1 MGLSVE
7 LHPASQ
13 PQLLLTILDKLLAL
27 LGCIDHAIPRA
38 QADETQGGYRRL
50 TWAGV
55 CLSGRPGDQSL
66 RGYTGTGSLYI
77 VPRILYIVPR
87 NLNIVP
93 RNLNIVPVYNLV
105 RTLFLTIHDSN
116 GFGIPEH
123 CREKSLHSEVVSL
136 GKTVVRLRCKSGFRT
151 LKR

>member
-27 LGCIDHAIPRA
+27 LGCTDHAIPRA

-55 CLSGRPGDQSL
+55 CLSGGPGDQSL

-77 VPRILYIVPR
+77 
-87 NLNIVP
+87 
-93 RNLNIVPVYNLV
+93 V

-123 CREKSLHSEVVSL
+123 CREKSLHLEVVSL